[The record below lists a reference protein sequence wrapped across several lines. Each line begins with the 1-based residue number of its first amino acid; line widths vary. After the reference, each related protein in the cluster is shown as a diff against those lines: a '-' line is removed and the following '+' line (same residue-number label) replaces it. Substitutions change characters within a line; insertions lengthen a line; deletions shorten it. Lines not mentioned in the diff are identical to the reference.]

1 MRAAPVLACL
11 AALAGP
17 AGAQG
22 LFDAQ
27 GLAEARFAEPTT
39 RYAHGVFG
47 ETEEWGALEMTTMAG
62 ARHRLS
68 LPEARV
74 FEDTAPRLADV
85 DGDGA
90 REAVVVEADA
100 ALGAR
105 LAVYGPGGL
114 VAATPFIGTAHR
126 WLAPLPPADLD
137 GDGRVELAYVDR
149 PHLARVLRVWRF
161 EAGELVQV
169 AALEG
174 LTNHRFG
181 DPEIS
186 GGLRDCGDGPEWV
199 LADAGWRRIMA
210 VRLEDDR
217 LAARD
222 IGALG
227 EAGFA
232 PALDCAG

>member
-1 MRAAPVLACL
+1 MRAALIL

-17 AGAQG
+17 AA
-22 LFDAQ
+22 AQ

-47 ETEEWGALEMTTMAG
+47 DTEEWGALVMVTEAG
-62 ARHRLS
+62 ETLRVR
-68 LPEARV
+68 LPETRV

-90 REAVVVEADA
+90 REAVVVETDADQ
-100 ALGAR
+100 GAR
-105 LAVYGPGGL
+105 LSVYGPGGL
-114 VAATPFIGTAHR
+114 VAATPFIGTAQR

-137 GDGRVELAYVDR
+137 GDGRVELGYVDR
-149 PHLARVLRVWRF
+149 PHLARVLRVWRMQDG
-161 EAGELVQV
+161 ALTQLD
-169 AALEG
+169 ALEG

-181 DPEIS
+181 APDIA

-199 LADAGWRRIMA
+199 LADSGWRRIMA
-210 VRLEDDR
+210 VRLADDR

-222 IGALG
+222 IGAL
-227 EAGFA
+227 EAEGFG
-232 PALDCAG
+232 PSLGCAEG

>member
-1 MRAAPVLACL
+1 MRRSAALAGL
-11 AALAGP
+11 LALAGP

-22 LFDAQ
+22 L
-27 GLAEARFAEPTT
+27 AEARFSEPTT

-47 ETEEWGALEMTTMAG
+47 DTEEWGALEMTTEAG
-62 ARHRLS
+62 ARHRIR
-68 LPEARV
+68 LPKARV

-85 DGDGA
+85 DGDGG
-90 REAVVVEADA
+90 REAVVVETDA

-105 LAVYGPGGL
+105 LAVYGSDGL
-114 VAATPFIGTAHR
+114 LAATPFIGTPHR

-149 PHLARVLRVWRF
+149 PHLARVLRVWRL
-161 EAGELVQV
+161 EAGELVQLD
-169 AALEG
+169 ALEG

-181 DPEIS
+181 APEIA

-210 VRLEDDR
+210 VRLEGDR
-217 LAARD
+217 LDARD
-222 IGALG
+222 IGGLG
-227 EAGFA
+227 EAGFG
-232 PALDCAG
+232 PALGCAD